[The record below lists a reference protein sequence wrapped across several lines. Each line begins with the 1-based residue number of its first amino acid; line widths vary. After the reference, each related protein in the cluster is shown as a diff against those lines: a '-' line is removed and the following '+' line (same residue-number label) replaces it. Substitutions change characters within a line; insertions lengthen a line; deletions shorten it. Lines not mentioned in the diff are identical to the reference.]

1 MAGRV
6 GGREITRERIS
17 ARISDGDMIQADL
30 SPTLQSRS
38 RTGYHSTVPKVVATN
53 LGLSEGMQP
62 TVWFDAT
69 GLVVFD
75 FRTELQQEVATD
87 GGEE

>member
-1 MAGRV
+1 MSGRAGA
-6 GGREITRERIS
+6 REITRKRIS
-17 ARISDGDMIQADL
+17 ARISDEDMIQADL

-38 RTGYHSTVPKVVATN
+38 RTGYHSTIPKVVATN
-53 LGLSEGMQP
+53 LGLCEGMEP
-62 TVWFDAT
+62 TVWFDSD

-75 FRTELQQEVATD
+75 FRGSLEVRTD